1 MAAAADK
8 SKISAAAKPAPVSGK
23 PKKLL
28 IIAVAAVLVLA
39 AAATGSWFLLKKPTA
54 ALGKTQASQKALPK
68 PAQYFAMDP
77 AFVVNLDGAD
87 DGPRYLQLEV
97 QLVTRDPE
105 KLKQVQDNAPA
116 IRAHLLMLFSQVQ
129 AKDIAEIAGR
139 KKLQATALAEAQK
152 LMTAETGRK
161 CIDDLL
167 FTSFVTQ

>member
-1 MAAAADK
+1 MAADNSKTSADAQATPAGGK
-8 SKISAAAKPAPVSGK
+8 AK
-23 PKKLL
+23 KKLL
-28 IIAVAAVLVLA
+28 IIAAAAVLVLGA
-39 AAATGSWFLLKKPTA
+39 AGAGAWFLLNKPSA
-54 ALGKTQASQKALPK
+54 ASGGARAGQRALPK

-105 KLKQVQDNAPA
+105 QLKQVQDNAPA
-116 IRAHLLMLFSQVQ
+116 IRARLLMLFSQVQ
-129 AKDIAEIAGR
+129 AADIAQVAGR
-139 KKLQATALAEAQK
+139 RKLQASALAEAQK
-152 LMTAETGRK
+152 LMTAETGRT

>member
-8 SKISAAAKPAPVSGK
+8 SRNPATAKPAPAGGRS
-23 PKKLL
+23 KKLL
-28 IIAVAAVLVLA
+28 IIAVAAALVLGGA
-39 AAATGSWFLLKKPTA
+39 GSAWFFFKKPSA
-54 ALGKTQASQKALPK
+54 EHGKAQAKQNALPK

-105 KLKQVQDNAPA
+105 QFKQVQDNAPA

-129 AKDIAEIAGR
+129 AKDIADIAGR
-139 KKLQATALAEAQK
+139 KKLQAAALAEAQK
-152 LMTAETGRK
+152 RMAAETGRK